1 MEKLQIQKLLRG
13 TNLTTS
19 IDLQIEV
26 KDEEKEN
33 LNSRIN
39 RFFKKYAYCENI
51 DYLIESILNILNNV
65 SGYEVRFLWSGQ
77 EQGNLF
83 IREENGKIKN
93 IDYQTNFKSG
103 IFSYNWQDEK
113 ENISISENTLNFQ
126 GILNILKAE
135 LKKINFIKNRSKKA
149 FVTYDEEAI
158 IKIYQLFYGKNPDF
172 LSENIYS
179 ELKNMLWLLAHYGSC
194 VDDVNFYMDSK
205 NKIQSNYLI
214 LVQNRLAPV
223 DLEPIFAK
231 NDIKLNNE
239 LKRTIAILHA
249 FLVKDRSSEETNYL
263 LERMCL
269 VNYAKDI
276 VLKSNA
282 TDDDIGKFLKVPQT
296 SVADTL
302 ELTRKVT
309 NEIKNS

>member
-1 MEKLQIQKLLRG
+1 M
-13 TNLTTS
+13 
-19 IDLQIEV
+19 
-26 KDEEKEN
+26 
-33 LNSRIN
+33 
-39 RFFKKYAYCENI
+39 
-51 DYLIESILNILNNV
+51 
-65 SGYEVRFLWSGQ
+65 RFLWSGQ

-83 IREENGKIKN
+83 IREENGKIEN
-93 IDYQTNFKSG
+93 IDYQTNFQSG

-113 ENISISENTLNFQ
+113 ENISVSENTLNFQ

-149 FVTYDEEAI
+149 FVTYNEEAI

-179 ELKNMLWLLAHYGSC
+179 ELKNMLWLLAHYGFC

-205 NKIQSNYLI
+205 NKIQSNYLRF
-214 LVQNRLAPV
+214 VQNRLAPV

-282 TDDDIGKFLKVPQT
+282 TDDDIGKFLKVSQT